1 MEKKATKRALQ
12 AQRTKENIYRC
23 GVKLFRE
30 YGFEAVTVEQ
40 LAKAAGVGIGTF
52 YHYYPSKMA
61 LYTELFI
68 HAEDYFE
75 EFETGQALQGSAY
88 DVLQQY
94 FKKYAALNAEPGQEF
109 AQVLVTR
116 EGRAFLGGNRDF
128 EKKLEALLAHYQQE
142 GQLNTSRTAA
152 EWCEYLFICARGVL
166 FDWSI
171 HPSTDYDVD
180 AAIPKF
186 KSEYSIE
193 LKDTLQNMGMTDAF
207 DEEQADFRG
216 IGTSDNGNIYINMVL
231 HKTYIEVDE
240 QGTKAGASTV
250 VGMAETMSLYEPE
263 IKTVH
268 LDRPFVYAIIDTETQ
283 MPIFLGVTESV
294 EE

>member
-1 MEKKATKRALQ
+1 MHGCAQKVVENTVEKKATKRALQ

-40 LAKAAGVGIGTF
+40 LARAAGVGIGTF

-88 DVLQQY
+88 DVL
-94 FKKYAALNAEPGQEF
+94 

-171 HPSTDYDVD
+171 HPSTDYDVEKKMHFVIGN
-180 AAIPKF
+180 A
-186 KSEYSIE
+186 
-193 LKDTLQNMGMTDAF
+193 LQAML
-207 DEEQADFRG
+207 Q
-216 IGTSDNGNIYINMVL
+216 
-231 HKTYIEVDE
+231 K
-240 QGTKAGASTV
+240 
-250 VGMAETMSLYEPE
+250 
-263 IKTVH
+263 
-268 LDRPFVYAIIDTETQ
+268 
-283 MPIFLGVTESV
+283 
-294 EE
+294 

>member
-1 MEKKATKRALQ
+1 M
-12 AQRTKENIYRC
+12 
-23 GVKLFRE
+23 
-30 YGFEAVTVEQ
+30 
-40 LAKAAGVGIGTF
+40 
-52 YHYYPSKMA
+52 
-61 LYTELFI
+61 
-68 HAEDYFE
+68 EDYI
-75 EFETGQALQGSAY
+75 
-88 DVLQQY
+88 
-94 FKKYAALNAEPGQEF
+94 
-109 AQVLVTR
+109 
-116 EGRAFLGGNRDF
+116 
-128 EKKLEALLAHYQQE
+128 
-142 GQLNTSRTAA
+142 GQLSA
-152 EWCEYLFICARGVL
+152 EKLISLVGNA
-166 FDWSI
+166 
-171 HPSTDYDVD
+171 STDYDVD

-250 VGMAETMSLYEPE
+250 VGMAETMSL
-263 IKTVH
+263 KTVH

>member
-1 MEKKATKRALQ
+1 MHGCAQKVVENTVEKKATKRALQ

-61 LYTELFI
+61 LYTKLFI

-171 HPSTDYDVD
+171 HPSTDYDVEKKMHFVIGN
-180 AAIPKF
+180 A
-186 KSEYSIE
+186 
-193 LKDTLQNMGMTDAF
+193 LQAML
-207 DEEQADFRG
+207 Q
-216 IGTSDNGNIYINMVL
+216 
-231 HKTYIEVDE
+231 K
-240 QGTKAGASTV
+240 
-250 VGMAETMSLYEPE
+250 
-263 IKTVH
+263 
-268 LDRPFVYAIIDTETQ
+268 
-283 MPIFLGVTESV
+283 
-294 EE
+294 

>member
-1 MEKKATKRALQ
+1 MHGCAQKVVENTVEKKATKRALQ

-61 LYTELFI
+61 LYTKLFI

-116 EGRAFLGGNRDF
+116 EAILKRSWRPCWPII
-128 EKKLEALLAHYQQE
+128 
-142 GQLNTSRTAA
+142 SRK
-152 EWCEYLFICARGVL
+152 G
-166 FDWSI
+166 S
-171 HPSTDYDVD
+171 
-180 AAIPKF
+180 
-186 KSEYSIE
+186 
-193 LKDTLQNMGMTDAF
+193 
-207 DEEQADFRG
+207 
-216 IGTSDNGNIYINMVL
+216 
-231 HKTYIEVDE
+231 
-240 QGTKAGASTV
+240 
-250 VGMAETMSLYEPE
+250 
-263 IKTVH
+263 
-268 LDRPFVYAIIDTETQ
+268 
-283 MPIFLGVTESV
+283 
-294 EE
+294 

>member
-116 EGRAFLGGNRDF
+116 EGRAFLGGNCDF

-171 HPSTDYDVD
+171 HPSTDYDVE
-180 AAIPKF
+180 KKMHF
-186 KSEYSIE
+186 V
-193 LKDTLQNMGMTDAF
+193 
-207 DEEQADFRG
+207 
-216 IGTSDNGNIYINMVL
+216 IGNAL
-231 HKTYIEVDE
+231 
-240 QGTKAGASTV
+240 
-250 VGMAETMSLYEPE
+250 
-263 IKTVH
+263 
-268 LDRPFVYAIIDTETQ
+268 
-283 MPIFLGVTESV
+283 
-294 EE
+294 